1 MDRRRF
7 AVRFKVRILLPVAAQ
22 PWDLDFADAHTHTRS
37 LSNYWV
43 NSPNPPSQKF
53 YKYKTPLSQISLFM
67 LLDLLGSSSPSVPSY
82 FATTHWAY
90 RALSTVESR
99 MRSLN
104 LLESSSSMHF
114 LPDVNKTMAYSGI
127 SDDHLPFIWRGVE
140 TLHVIPQPF
149 PRVWHTEDDD
159 GAHLDMKVVRDWA
172 RVVAGFILEWL
183 DMMEVWTG
191 DEQKPGG
198 EDPTLGAKV

>member
-1 MDRRRF
+1 
-7 AVRFKVRILLPVAAQ
+7 
-22 PWDLDFADAHTHTRS
+22 
-37 LSNYWV
+37 
-43 NSPNPPSQKF
+43 
-53 YKYKTPLSQISLFM
+53 M

-82 FATTHWAY
+82 YTTTHWAY
-90 RALSTVESR
+90 RAFSAVESR

-104 LLESSSSMHF
+104 LLESSNSMRF
-114 LPDVNKTMAYSGI
+114 LPDVNKTMAFGGI

-172 RVVAGFILEWL
+172 RIVAGFMLEWL
-183 DMMEVWTG
+183 DMMEVWNG
-191 DEQKPGG
+191 DAQETSG
-198 EDPTLGAKV
+198 EDAPGRIRP